1 MRNLSLFVDI
11 QELEL
16 IKTSVVGLSSSEKD
30 KFTYMFS
37 DRKRGTGMGIAL
49 ALLVGFVG
57 VHQFWLRD
65 NRKGIIYL
73 LCGTIGWL
81 PLAIPVLIISIF
93 CIVDAFQMKKLVYR
107 ANREIAAEIVA
118 EIEILRD

>member
-1 MRNLSLFVDI
+1 MDI